1 MPVGLSTSIAKLCH
15 FCHTDKLCEH
25 FYRNIPAKRGKW
37 KDCELQL
44 RWGEWSLRTS
54 GLAIKNR
61 VSGVFDWAQLRF
73 ESGKRERCFCIKN
86 QKRGVKRVLF
96 EHFFG
101 ILGYQ
106 KAQKGLVEG
115 VFNAIR

>member
-1 MPVGLSTSIAKLCH
+1 MPIGLSTSIAKLCH

-44 RWGEWSLRTS
+44 RWGKCGLGAS
-54 GLAIKNR
+54 GWATKNR
-61 VSGVFDWAQLRF
+61 VSGVFGRALLRF
-73 ESGKRERCFCIKN
+73 ESDKREGLFCMKN
-86 QKRGVKRVLF
+86 RKRGVKRVLF
-96 EHFFG
+96 EHVFG
-101 ILGYQ
+101 IFGYQ
-106 KAQKGLVEG
+106 KAQKGLVDG